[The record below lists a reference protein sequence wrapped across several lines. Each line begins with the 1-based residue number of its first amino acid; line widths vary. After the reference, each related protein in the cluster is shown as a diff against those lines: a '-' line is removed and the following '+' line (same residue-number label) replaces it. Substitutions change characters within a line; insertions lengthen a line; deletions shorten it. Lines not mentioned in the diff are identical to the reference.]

1 MNRSV
6 SIIIPCYNA
15 GERIRETLNSVL
27 EQTYSRWEAIV
38 VDDCSTDHSVEIIS
52 SFVIKDQ
59 RIKLI
64 RNEKNSGG
72 PSIPRNLGMASA
84 KGDLIAF
91 LDSDDIWMPE
101 KLERQLAFMECKN
114 ALLSSTSYELI
125 DETGKPRNK
134 VIRCLPIQNYR
145 RFLRNTNIGFSSSV
159 LARELLD
166 GIQFRP
172 YPVADDNQF
181 WKDVF
186 RKGCTMVGLDEV
198 LMQYRVQKN
207 SISSNKLKWAMLIWK
222 SYRKTEN
229 FSFLES
235 LYYFSCYA
243 FNAIKKRL

>member
-1 MNRSV
+1 MNRCVSV
-6 SIIIPCYNA
+6 IIPCFNA

-27 EQTYSRWEAIV
+27 RQTYGNWEAIV
-38 VDDCSTDHSVEIIS
+38 VDDGSTEHSVEIVS
-52 SFVIKDQ
+52 SFVKEDP
-59 RIKLI
+59 RIRLI
-64 RNEKNSGG
+64 VMEKNSGG
-72 PSIPRNLGMASA
+72 PSAPRNLGIASA

-91 LDSDDIWMPE
+91 LDSDDIWMPG
-101 KLERQLAFMECKN
+101 KLERQLAFMESKN

-159 LARELLD
+159 LVRDLLD

-172 YPVADDNQF
+172 YPVADDHQF
-181 WKDVF
+181 WKDIF
-186 RKGCTMVGLDEV
+186 RKGCTMYGLDEV
-198 LMQYRVQKN
+198 LMQYRVQKK

>member
-101 KLERQLAFMECKN
+101 KLERQLEFMEMKN
-114 ALLSSTSYELI
+114 AQLSCTSYELI
-125 DETGKPRNK
+125 NEKGMRLNK
-134 VIRCLPIQNYR
+134 VIRCLPVQNYR
-145 RFLRNTNIGFSSSV
+145 KFLRNTNIGFSSSILDRDL
-159 LARELLD
+159 LA
-166 GIQFRP
+166 GIAFRP
-172 YPVADDNQF
+172 FPVAEDNQF
-181 WKDVF
+181 WKDIF

-207 SISSNKLKWAMLIWK
+207 SLSSNKLKSAAQIWK
-222 SYRKTEN
+222 SYRRIEKFN
-229 FSFLES
+229 FFQS
-235 LYYFSCYA
+235 LYYIHCYA
-243 FNAIKKRL
+243 FNAVLKRL